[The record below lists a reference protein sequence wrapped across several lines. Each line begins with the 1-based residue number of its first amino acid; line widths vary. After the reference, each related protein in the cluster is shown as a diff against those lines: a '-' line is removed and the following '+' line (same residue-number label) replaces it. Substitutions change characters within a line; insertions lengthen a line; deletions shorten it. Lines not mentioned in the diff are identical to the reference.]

1 MQYSLDEENNINAL
15 IEEILNER
23 DTEFGWQCP
32 VAEVEK
38 VGEEESSIPKEKEYI
53 CNLIKSIKE
62 KCDILQNNIINSPVD
77 DQHYFTIELLEVD
90 NHIKSIND
98 YASMMSNV
106 KNNIGP
112 QLPGGYE
119 VTKLFTGDIT
129 L

>member
-1 MQYSLDEENNINAL
+1 M
-15 IEEILNER
+15 
-23 DTEFGWQCP
+23 
-32 VAEVEK
+32 
-38 VGEEESSIPKEKEYI
+38 
-53 CNLIKSIKE
+53 
-62 KCDILQNNIINSPVD
+62 D